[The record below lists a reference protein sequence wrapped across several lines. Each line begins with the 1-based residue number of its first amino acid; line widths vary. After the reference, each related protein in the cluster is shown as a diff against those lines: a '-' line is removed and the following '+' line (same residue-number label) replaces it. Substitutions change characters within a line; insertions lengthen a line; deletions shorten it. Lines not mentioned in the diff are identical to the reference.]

1 MFTSLDPNASLHGPC
16 VRRAT
21 VGIGGFSIA
30 ISLEVARRY
39 LEQQIERL
47 YGLYPRHDHSTL
59 ADVTIALRRQH
70 GRPALFRPAVRA
82 FANDEAPYQAVPERW
97 ALPVM
102 EATINWFVWSHV
114 ARVLLLHAAAVERD
128 GRAVIL
134 SGPAGAGK
142 STLCAAL
149 IARGFRFLTDEIALV
164 RLNDGQLEPHP
175 RPISLKNEAI
185 DIVAKMLPDAHLSAR
200 FANATKGTV
209 AFMRPP
215 RQSIEAA
222 GGTARPA
229 LVIFPAYRPEAGF
242 ELKPIERSQAF
253 MRLIESSANY
263 LTLLDTGFETLA
275 NLVEACDHYALDYA
289 SLDDAVGAIES
300 LARVSRGIPKV
311 A

>member
-1 MFTSLDPNASLHGPC
+1 MFASLDPDTSVHGAS
-16 VRRAT
+16 VRRAI
-21 VGIGGFSIA
+21 VGIGGFAIA
-30 ISLEVARRY
+30 ISLDVPRPD

-47 YGLYPRHDHSTL
+47 YGLYPRHDPRTL
-59 ADVTIALRRQH
+59 SDVTISLRPQS
-70 GRPALFRPAVRA
+70 GRRTRFRPAIRV

-97 ALPVM
+97 ALPVI
-102 EATINWFVWSHV
+102 EATINWFVWSYV
-114 ARVLLLHAAAVERD
+114 TRVLLLHAAVVERD

-149 IARGFRFLTDEIALV
+149 IARGFRFLTDEIALL
-164 RLNDGQLEPHP
+164 RPNDGRLQPHP

-185 DIVAKMLPDAHLSAR
+185 ELMAKMLPDAHISDR

-215 RQSIEAA
+215 TQSIAAA
-222 GGTARPA
+222 GETARPA
-229 LVIFPAYRPEAGF
+229 LVIFPTYAPAAGF
-242 ELKPIERSQAF
+242 ELRPVERSQAF

-263 LTLLDTGFETLA
+263 LTLLATGFDTLA
-275 NLVEACDHYALDYA
+275 DLVEACDHYSLDYR
-289 SLDDAVGAIES
+289 SLDDAVGAIDR
-300 LARVSRGIPKV
+300 LARVSRGMPKV